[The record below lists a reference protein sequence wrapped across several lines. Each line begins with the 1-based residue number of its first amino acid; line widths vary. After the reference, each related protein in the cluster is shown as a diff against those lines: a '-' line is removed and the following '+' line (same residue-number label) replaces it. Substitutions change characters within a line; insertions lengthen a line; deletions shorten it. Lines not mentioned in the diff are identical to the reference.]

1 MEYISQF
8 VWMLGHVS
16 EALDMILNRFG
27 GWTYLV
33 LFLVIFC
40 ETGLVVTPFLPGDS
54 LLFVLGTLAG
64 VGKLDPLLTIGILMA
79 AAICGDNTN
88 YWIGR
93 VVGPAVFHRE
103 KSRFLNRKHLDK
115 THAFFEKHGGK
126 TVIIARFMPIVRTFA
141 PFVAGIGKMN
151 YVKFLLFSVCGGILW
166 VGGFVGLG
174 YYIGNKAWVKQYFN
188 VVIYGIIALSLLP
201 GFIEFMKARRAARRE
216 TGRAAG

>member
-8 VWMLGHVS
+8 IWMLGHVS

-33 LFLVIFC
+33 LFVVIFC

-64 VGKLDPLLTIGILMA
+64 VGKLDPLATVGILVA

-103 KSRFLNRKHLDK
+103 KSRLFNRKHLDS

-141 PFVAGIGKMN
+141 PFVAGIGKMA
-151 YVKFLLFSVCGGILW
+151 YGKFLAFSVCGAILW

-174 YYIGNKAWVKQYFN
+174 YVIGNLAWVKKYFSI
-188 VVIYGIIALSLLP
+188 VIYGIILLSITPAL
-201 GFIEFMKARRAARRE
+201 IEFMKARRAARR
-216 TGRAAG
+216 AAGQAG

>member
-8 VWMLGHVS
+8 IWMLGHVG

-33 LFLVIFC
+33 LFVVIFC

-54 LLFVLGTLAG
+54 LLFVLGTLCG
-64 VGKLDPLLTIGILMA
+64 VGKLDPLLTVGVLVV
-79 AAICGDNTN
+79 AAICGDNSN

-103 KSRFLNRKHLDK
+103 SSRFLNRKHLDN
-115 THAFFEKHGGK
+115 THTFFEKHGGK
-126 TVIIARFMPIVRTFA
+126 TVIIARFMPIVRTFS
-141 PFVAGIGKMN
+141 PFVAGIGKMT
-151 YVKFLLFSVCGGILW
+151 YAKFLAFSVCGAILW

-174 YYIGNKAWVKQYFN
+174 YAIGNLPWVRRYFSI
-188 VVIYGIIALSLLP
+188 VIYGIILLSITP
-201 GFIEFMKARRAARRE
+201 GLIEFIKARRAAKRV
-216 TGRAAG
+216 AG